1 MHHLDG
7 WGAAAVVQQLLT
19 SQEVELEVEVEEV
32 HLMAMGGKEPWQN
45 LATCGEELTGLLG
58 V

>member
-1 MHHLDG
+1 M
-7 WGAAAVVQQLLT
+7 QQLLT

-32 HLMAMGGKEPWQN
+32 HLMAMGGKGPWQN